1 MKITYDVLDKLS
13 ETACQNWRLRA
24 NIDLRT
30 DEHDCSQR
38 MLNALEPGTVIPIH
52 RHRDTAETMIVI
64 RGRLKELL
72 YDDDGNLIDCFEMSA
87 TEECPILQIE
97 KGQWHSLE
105 CLESGTVIFEAKNGA
120 YVPLT
125 EMDIL
130 KSNK

>member
-1 MKITYDVLDKLS
+1 
-13 ETACQNWRLRA
+13 
-24 NIDLRT
+24 
-30 DEHDCSQR
+30 